1 MKRTLLLALSLC
13 LSVVSIAQSET
24 PIPKDSPAKDGTG
37 YMPVFQDSTLV
48 FNIVQTVTCYSNDY
62 DYDPDYLGGCFL
74 TIPIRFQRYDSIF
87 GNTYNVFGFGADD
100 LYVREDTSTGMIF
113 RYYPELD
120 TEVVECD
127 MSLMPG
133 DTFWM
138 PDFLDKFPEGVWL
151 PDEYYYTEMSD
162 KFTVVDSVSIVDG
175 RKVIYLRP
183 FNESLFFSSLYFPEF
198 VPSLKFIEGI
208 GPTYGPFGKIRFSL
222 EPPLGLLLCVHYGD
236 SLVYMNNPV
245 LGCYQSGG
253 DVPEYP
259 ESVMQLYP
267 NPASRMLN
275 VEFEGVENPQGVFTI
290 SDIAGIVVLSQ
301 ECNSTVTQLDVSRL
315 KSGIYVV
322 GFRNGK
328 GYIVKKFVKI

>member
-87 GNTYNVFGFGADD
+87 GKTYNVFGFGADD

-162 KFTVVDSVSIVDG
+162 KFTEVDSVSIVDG
-175 RKVIYLRP
+175 RKVIYCASKKNRGI
-183 FNESLFFSSLYFPEF
+183 ELYF
-198 VPSLKFIEGI
+198 KFIKQLKVLFVVGHAKI
-208 GPTYGPFGKIRFSL
+208 KPVIYVRIFASPVKIRSLGIKHYIRILFYLMAFS
-222 EPPLGLLLCVHYGD
+222 
-236 SLVYMNNPV
+236 VYNKN
-245 LGCYQSGG
+245 
-253 DVPEYP
+253 
-259 ESVMQLYP
+259 
-267 NPASRMLN
+267 
-275 VEFEGVENPQGVFTI
+275 
-290 SDIAGIVVLSQ
+290 
-301 ECNSTVTQLDVSRL
+301 
-315 KSGIYVV
+315 
-322 GFRNGK
+322 
-328 GYIVKKFVKI
+328 